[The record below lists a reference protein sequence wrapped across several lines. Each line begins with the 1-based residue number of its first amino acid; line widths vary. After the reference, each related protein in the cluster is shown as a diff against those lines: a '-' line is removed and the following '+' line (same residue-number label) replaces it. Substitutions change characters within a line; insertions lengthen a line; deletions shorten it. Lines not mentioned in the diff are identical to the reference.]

1 MCRMVAVRC
10 GGRESK
16 QFITTHALPPID
28 DEKLATYIEFAS
40 DIKCVSGPGA
50 VGGGVKKGY

>member
-1 MCRMVAVRC
+1 MDVVRC
-10 GGRESK
+10 SDRESK

-40 DIKCVSGPGA
+40 DIKRVSGSEERGE
-50 VGGGVKKGY
+50 GMEKGY